1 MDDVDAD
8 AEDAARVDRTD
19 DRIDQL
25 LPGRPGACVHCLLHH
40 VRAAVVDALE
50 LGGVERGLVVVVG
63 PDVVHLAAARYDQ
76 LVDVGCR
83 AADMGVGGAEIAFL
97 VSAETADATAFAT
110 DVAGC
115 KTYVHQ
121 CPDDAVVVIPPND
134 AFLISGDSLGTAAV
148 LLGFGDPFG
157 GLDDLRFGQAGGR
170 CPVRKAHLAGCAGG
184 LE

>member
-1 MDDVDAD
+1 MVGQPGCNDAVGLCRAEARPCISRPAASAARRSSSPGSSPWKAFHRRQDDMRGLPDLAVDDVDAD

-19 DRIDQL
+19 DRIDQAPPGSPRRVRP
-25 LPGRPGACVHCLLHH
+25 LPPSPCSSGGCR
-40 VRAAVVDALE
+40 RSE

-63 PDVVHLAAARYDQ
+63 PDVVHLAAARDDE

-115 KTYVHQ
+115 K
-121 CPDDAVVVIPPND
+121 
-134 AFLISGDSLGTAAV
+134 
-148 LLGFGDPFG
+148 
-157 GLDDLRFGQAGGR
+157 DL
-170 CPVRKAHLAGCAGG
+170 CSPVPR
-184 LE
+184 